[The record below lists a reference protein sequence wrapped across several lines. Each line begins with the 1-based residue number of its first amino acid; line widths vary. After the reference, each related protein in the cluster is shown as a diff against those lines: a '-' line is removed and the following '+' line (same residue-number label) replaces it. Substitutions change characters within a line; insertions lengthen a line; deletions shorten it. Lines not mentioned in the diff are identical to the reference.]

1 MSKIVLITG
10 SNSGIGLATAVL
22 LAEKGYKVYAT
33 MRNLDKKQNLENKA
47 REKNVNVNILQL
59 DVTDD
64 ASVKNAVN
72 EVMEKER
79 RIDVLV
85 NNAGYGLMGPMET
98 ISIDKIKKQFEV
110 NFFGLI
116 RITQAVLPQMRKQNS
131 GHIINLSSI
140 AGVRGITAADLY
152 CASKFAVEGLTESMQ
167 VSMEGF
173 GIKVSMIEP
182 GPVDTG
188 FIAGQ
193 DFGDRFTGE
202 NPYEDLFAKIAANR
216 EKRFAAAQKPEEIA
230 QVILEAVT
238 TEKPHLRYPTNDK
251 VKAWTSKE
259 KVDPYGDVYNKEI
272 KEFLGL

>member
-1 MSKIVLITG
+1 MSKVVLITG

-22 LAEKGYKVYAT
+22 LAEKGYNVYAS
-33 MRNLDKKQNLENKA
+33 MRNLGKKENLESKA
-47 REKNVNVNILQL
+47 KEKNANVNVLQL

-64 ASVKNAVN
+64 NSVKNAVDS
-72 EVMEKER
+72 VIEKEE
-79 RIDVLV
+79 RIDVLI
-85 NNAGYGLMGPMET
+85 NNAGYGLMGPVEA

-110 NFFGLI
+110 NFFGLV
-116 RITQAVLPQMRKQNS
+116 RVTQAVLPQMRKQNS

-193 DFGDRFTGE
+193 DFGDGFTGD
-202 NPYEDLFAKIAANR
+202 NPYGNLFFKIAKNR

-230 QVILEAVT
+230 QIILEAVT
-238 TEKPHLRYPTNDK
+238 AEKPHLRYPTNDK

-259 KVDPYGDVYNKEI
+259 KVDPYGDSYNKEI

>member
-1 MSKIVLITG
+1 
-10 SNSGIGLATAVL
+10 
-22 LAEKGYKVYAT
+22 
-33 MRNLDKKQNLENKA
+33 
-47 REKNVNVNILQL
+47 
-59 DVTDD
+59 
-64 ASVKNAVN
+64 
-72 EVMEKER
+72 
-79 RIDVLV
+79 
-85 NNAGYGLMGPMET
+85 
-98 ISIDKIKKQFEV
+98 
-110 NFFGLI
+110 
-116 RITQAVLPQMRKQNS
+116 MRKQNS

-193 DFGDRFTGE
+193 DFGDGFTGD
-202 NPYEDLFAKIAANR
+202 NPYGNLFFKIAKNR

-230 QVILEAVT
+230 QIILEAVT
-238 TEKPHLRYPTNDK
+238 AEKPHLRYPTNDK

-259 KVDPYGDVYNKEI
+259 KVDPYGDSYNKEI